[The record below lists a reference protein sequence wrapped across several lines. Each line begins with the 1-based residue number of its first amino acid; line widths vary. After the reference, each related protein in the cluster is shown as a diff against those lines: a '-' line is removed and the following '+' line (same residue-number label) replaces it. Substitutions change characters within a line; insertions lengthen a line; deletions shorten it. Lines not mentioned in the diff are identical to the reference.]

1 MINTVRNTVLSVL
14 NKNNYGY
21 LSPSDF
27 NLFAK
32 QAQLDIFESYFS
44 QYNYQINKENAR
56 QSGTGI
62 ADLAKSI
69 EESMDL
75 FSVTEGLF
83 LDNQAPSLAGSYQM
97 PSATTT
103 GSDYYLVNKVL
114 VYKDIITSGTTDGL
128 FAFPTTLEDASATFL
143 TDGIV
148 AGDIVAIQTTGAGG
162 VVEGV
167 MYVLVS
173 SVVNDNEIE
182 LSQGVIFAGLLPYT
196 IIKAGT
202 QQNEAEKV
210 SHSKITMLNN
220 SIYTA
225 PSPTYPAYTVGR
237 STGTAIV
244 NGSEDSMLQISPNT
258 ISSAGRVIA
267 QYFRYP
273 RDPNWTYI
281 ELTNGEPI
289 FNQSDAQYQ
298 DFEIP
303 LDDENNL
310 TMKILQ
316 YAGVS
321 IREVAVNEFA
331 NGEET
336 KENQQEG

>member
-1 MINTVRNTVLSVL
+1 MRNTVLSVL

-75 FSVTEGLF
+75 FSMTDGLF
-83 LDNQAPSLAGSYQM
+83 LDALGTAGSYQM

-103 GSDYYLVNKVL
+103 GSDYYFVNKVL
-114 VYKDIITSGTTDGL
+114 VYKDIITSGTTDGPNP
-128 FAFPTTLEDASATFL
+128 PTDNELVDSTKDFNAL
-143 TDGIV
+143 GVI
-148 AGDIVAIQTTGAGG
+148 AGDIVAVQTNTTGVQYTTVVSINVAG
-162 VVEGV
+162 
-167 MYVLVS
+167 
-173 SVVNDNEIE
+173 DTIT
-182 LSQGVIFAGLLPYT
+182 LSGSILDLSPLSYT

-210 SHSKITMLNN
+210 THSKITMLSN

-225 PSPTYPAYTVGR
+225 PTATYPAYTSQETLLQG
-237 STGTAIV
+237 SPDAI
-244 NGSEDSMLQISPNT
+244 T
-258 ISSAGRVIA
+258 SAGRVIA

-273 RDPNWTYI
+273 KDPNWTYI

>member
-75 FSVTEGLF
+75 FSMTDGLF
-83 LDNQAPSLAGSYQM
+83 LDELGTAGSYQM

-114 VYKDIITSGTTDGL
+114 VYKDIITSGATTANVL
-128 FAFPTTLEDASATFL
+128 PNTLIDTSGVDFNAL
-143 TDGIV
+143 GIV
-148 AGDIVAIQTTGAGG
+148 AGDIVAIQTDTTGVQYTTVVSVNVAGDTIT
-162 VVEGV
+162 
-167 MYVLVS
+167 LS
-173 SVVNDNEIE
+173 SAIVDGNP
-182 LSQGVIFAGLLPYT
+182 LSYT

-210 SHSKITMLNN
+210 THSKITMLNN

-225 PSPTYPAYTVGR
+225 PTATYPAYTSQETLLQV
-237 STGTAIV
+237 SPDAI
-244 NGSEDSMLQISPNT
+244 T
-258 ISSAGRVIA
+258 SAGRVIA

-273 RDPNWTYI
+273 KDPNWTYI